1 MQLVS
6 KSFRSFP
13 SYMSAQRLVCGGS
26 ISRPGPTWDDAF
38 APFVS
43 CRLRNP
49 FPTLGDDTSEQRL
62 EPKRA
67 AGKINQTL
75 TILTTCLAQSKGSC
89 VASTQMPLK
98 HGSRK
103 DFLFSVAGQTDTWH
117 TKVITKHHLQSCKEH
132 SAENL
137 RRLSVG
143 GKKSEINMSSV
154 FFWMHFHRE
163 GSGRLPSSPSRSA
176 KPLRRHLWGNY
187 SPRSRLPY
195 IPRSLRVAFAKSW
208 CSV

>member
-1 MQLVS
+1 M
-6 KSFRSFP
+6 
-13 SYMSAQRLVCGGS
+13 A
-26 ISRPGPTWDDAF
+26 
-38 APFVS
+38 
-43 CRLRNP
+43 
-49 FPTLGDDTSEQRL
+49 
-62 EPKRA
+62 
-67 AGKINQTL
+67 
-75 TILTTCLAQSKGSC
+75 
-89 VASTQMPLK
+89 

-117 TKVITKHHLQSCKEH
+117 TITKHHIVWLADCDVIRYFTFFWGQKGETARGTSEDCPVESCRGDFELQKFYEALVATKLQRAQCWKLKEVVC
-132 SAENL
+132 
-137 RRLSVG
+137 RR
-143 GKKSEINMSSV
+143 KKVWNQYEQR

-163 GSGRLPSSPSRSA
+163 GSGRLPSSPRRSA